1 MKRDTN
7 IKYLSLPIL
16 ILFIYF
22 GNPEK
27 CEHMTIFLIPDNHT
41 GKLSSKRFRL
51 QFSTHH
57 IKLVKINENQS
68 IINKKLNLIFRK
80 NVTMDCCDPD
90 ETLADTK
97 DCLSDTTA
105 VISKLIGMRFR
116 KLPRNICYLTF
127 PPWWAK
133 LCSMHRGG
141 RKFKPFSAGSGFT
154 GQSFTWET
162 KLLILYYFD
171 VLLYISDYEIRLW

>member
-68 IINKKLNLIFRK
+68 IIKKKFNLIFRK
-80 NVTMDCCDPD
+80 KCHHGLLWSRWDPSRNQGLSEWYHRSNIKTHRD
-90 ETLADTK
+90 EVQKITK
-97 DCLSDTTA
+97 EYMLFNISA
-105 VISKLIGMRFR
+105 VVS
-116 KLPRNICYLTF
+116 
-127 PPWWAK
+127 
-133 LCSMHRGG
+133 
-141 RKFKPFSAGSGFT
+141 
-154 GQSFTWET
+154 
-162 KLLILYYFD
+162 
-171 VLLYISDYEIRLW
+171 